1 MKKNPKNPVFSDHEI
16 YKEDLSVID
25 EFSATSA
32 TDCTGLIPSAPSNEY
47 ELNSYKEIL
56 NFSPDTINIY
66 NRD

>member
-1 MKKNPKNPVFSDHEI
+1 MKKNPKKPVFSDSEI
-16 YKEDLSVID
+16 YKEDLSLID
-25 EFSATSA
+25 EIAATSA

-66 NRD
+66 NQD